1 MAKKGGK
8 QRKSDSKKID
18 PVVHFEMP
26 VEDRKRTAKFYAR
39 AFNWKTEKLGK
50 ANGNYMFAYTAE
62 TGKKGRPKEKGI
74 INGGFYPK
82 SQNKPAQYPSVVIS
96 VKDINTSMK
105 KIEKAGGKIIGE
117 PIEIPGVGLYVS
129 FFDTEDN
136 RVSIMEPFTR

>member
-1 MAKKGGK
+1 MAKDGK
-8 QRKSDSKKID
+8 QKKSVSKTTD

-26 VEDRKRTAKFYAR
+26 VENRKRTARFYEK

-50 ANGNYMFAYTAE
+50 ANGNYMIAYTSE
-62 TGKKGRPKEKGI
+62 TGKKGKPKERGI

-96 VKDINTSMK
+96 VKDIKASMK

-117 PIEIPGVGLYVS
+117 PIEIPGMGLYVS

-136 RVSIMEPFTR
+136 RVSIMEHYMK